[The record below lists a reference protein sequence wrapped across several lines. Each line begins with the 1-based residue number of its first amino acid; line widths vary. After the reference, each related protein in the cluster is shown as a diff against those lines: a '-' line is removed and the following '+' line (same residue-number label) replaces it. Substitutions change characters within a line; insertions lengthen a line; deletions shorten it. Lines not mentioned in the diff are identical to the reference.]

1 MKECVYTVQPQPVW
15 VKTSRYHTPSHKE
28 HQHSLVI
35 KAALSESVRFFIR
48 LSGQRCTDMFVKYA
62 TIPPIFISPDE
73 GLRSMAQLYFYYSA
87 MNAGKS
93 TALLQSSYNYQE
105 RGMRAVVYT
114 AEIDDRFGTG
124 KVSSR
129 IGLSSPAKLF
139 NQNSSLFEEIRADNA
154 QQRIHCVLVDESQFL
169 TRQQVYELSEVVDRL
184 DIPVL
189 CYGLR
194 TDFRGE
200 LFCGSEYLLA
210 WSDKLVELKTICFC
224 GRKASMVLR
233 LDQAGRPFNEGEQ
246 VVIGGNERYVS
257 VCRKHYK

>member
-1 MKECVYTVQPQPVW
+1 
-15 VKTSRYHTPSHKE
+15 
-28 HQHSLVI
+28 
-35 KAALSESVRFFIR
+35 
-48 LSGQRCTDMFVKYA
+48 
-62 TIPPIFISPDE
+62 
-73 GLRSMAQLYFYYSA
+73 MAQLYFYYSA

-105 RGMRAVVYT
+105 RGM
-114 AEIDDRFGTG
+114 
-124 KVSSR
+124 
-129 IGLSSPAKLF
+129 
-139 NQNSSLFEEIRADNA
+139 
-154 QQRIHCVLVDESQFL
+154 
-169 TRQQVYELSEVVDRL
+169 QVHELSEVVDEL

-200 LFCGSEYLLA
+200 LFIGSQYLLA

-233 LDQAGRPFNEGEQ
+233 LDQAGKPYAEGEQ

-257 VCRKHYK
+257 VCRKHYKEALVVGSLTAIQDACRR

>member
-1 MKECVYTVQPQPVW
+1 
-15 VKTSRYHTPSHKE
+15 
-28 HQHSLVI
+28 
-35 KAALSESVRFFIR
+35 
-48 LSGQRCTDMFVKYA
+48 
-62 TIPPIFISPDE
+62 
-73 GLRSMAQLYFYYSA
+73 MAQLYFYYSA

-105 RGMRAVVYT
+105 RGMRSLVYT
-114 AEIDDRFGTG
+114 AEIDDRFGAG

-129 IGLSSPAKLF
+129 IGLSSPAQLYNNTTDLF
-139 NQNSSLFEEIRADNA
+139 TEIRDAA
-154 QQRIHCVLVDESQFL
+154 ALEPLHCVLVDESQFL
-169 TRQQVYELSEVVDRL
+169 TREQVRQLSDVVDNL

-200 LFCGSEYLLA
+200 LFSGSQYLLA

-233 LDQAGRPFNEGEQ
+233 LDQSGRPYNEGQQ

-257 VCRKHYK
+257 VCRKHYKDAIAQGALPDIQKKLNKV